1 MFNNFILF
9 IDFSFGKSPALQTRF
24 RSGKTQ
30 LKVFDQCPQL
40 FLTVVNMHKACVYL
54 SHYGAVTFFL
64 QMERVRQEDCTVHLK
79 QTTHAMQR
87 EKQQTKQL
95 KRNAMQC
102 NATPTQTNN

>member
-1 MFNNFILF
+1 
-9 IDFSFGKSPALQTRF
+9 
-24 RSGKTQ
+24 
-30 LKVFDQCPQL
+30 
-40 FLTVVNMHKACVYL
+40 MHKACVYL

-64 QMERVRQEDCTVHLK
+64 QMERVRQEDCTHLK

-102 NATPTQTNN
+102 NAMQPRLRQEAILKEKFTFQFYKILAVGISFVSTFKIEFAQNTDI